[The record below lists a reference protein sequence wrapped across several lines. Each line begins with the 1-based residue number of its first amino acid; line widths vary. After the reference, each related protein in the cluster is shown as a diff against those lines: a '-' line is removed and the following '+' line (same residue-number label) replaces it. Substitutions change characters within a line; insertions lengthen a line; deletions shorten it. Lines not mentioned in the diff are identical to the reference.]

1 MSGFTAKEVKTLRE
15 QSGAGMMDC
24 KKALTEAD
32 GDMEKAMTWLREKGI
47 ADAEKRQDRTAVEGA
62 VTSYVHMGGKI
73 GVLVE
78 VNCETDFVARGEE
91 FQDLCRDLCLQ
102 VCSTAPQYV
111 SQDEI
116 PESAVEKERE
126 IFKARARDMGKPENI
141 LPKIAE
147 GMLGKWYEEV
157 CLLQQKFVKDPDSTV
172 EDLVKEFSGKVGEK
186 IVVRR
191 FARFQ
196 LGEDLETGQDSGRS
210 EEVAQQFADTQG

>member
-1 MSGFTAKEVKTLRE
+1 MPAFTAKEVKTLRE
-15 QSGAGMMDC
+15 QTGAGMMDC
-24 KKALTEAD
+24 KKALTEAN

-47 ADAEKRQDRTAVEGA
+47 ADAEKRQHRTAVEGA
-62 VTSYVHMGGKI
+62 VASYVHMGGKI

-91 FQDLCRDLCLQ
+91 FQNLCRDLCLQ
-102 VCSTAPQYV
+102 VCSTAPHYV

-116 PESAVEKERE
+116 PESVVEKERE
-126 IFKARARDMGKPENI
+126 VFKARARDMGKPENI

-157 CLLQQKFVKDPDSTV
+157 CLLQQKFVKDPDTTV
-172 EDLVKEFSGKVGEK
+172 EELVKEFSGKVGEK

-196 LGEDLETGQDSGRS
+196 LGEDLEGGQDSGRS
-210 EEVAQQFADTQG
+210 EDVAQQFADVQG

>member
-1 MSGFTAKEVKTLRE
+1 MPAFTAKEVKTLRE
-15 QSGAGMMDC
+15 QTGAGMMDC
-24 KKALTEAD
+24 KKALTEAG

-73 GVLVE
+73 AVLVE
-78 VNCETDFVARGEE
+78 VNCETDFVARGDE
-91 FQDLCRDLCLQ
+91 FQNLCRDLCLQ
-102 VCSTAPQYV
+102 VCSTAPHYV
-111 SQDEI
+111 SQDEV
-116 PESAVEKERE
+116 PESVVEKERE
-126 IFKARARDMGKPENI
+126 VFKARARDMGKPENI

-157 CLLQQKFVKDPDSTV
+157 CLLHQKFVKDPDRTV

-196 LGEDLETGQDSGRS
+196 LGEDLEGEQQSERS
-210 EEVAQQFADTQG
+210 EEVAQQFADDQG

>member
-1 MSGFTAKEVKTLRE
+1 MSTFTAKEVKTLRE
-15 QSGAGMMDC
+15 QTGAGMMDC
-24 KKALTEAD
+24 KKALNEAG

-47 ADAEKRQDRTAVEGA
+47 ADAEKRQHRSAVEGA
-62 VTSYVHMGGKI
+62 VASYVHMGGKI

-111 SQDEI
+111 SKDEI
-116 PESAVEKERE
+116 PEEALNKERE
-126 IFKARARDMGKPENI
+126 VFMARARDMGKPENI

-147 GMLGKWYEEV
+147 GMLGKWFEEV
-157 CLLQQKFVKDPDSTV
+157 CLLHQKFVKDPDRTV
-172 EDLVKEFSGKVGEK
+172 EELVKEFSGKVGEK

-196 LGEDLETGQDSGRS
+196 LGEDLEGGQQS
-210 EEVAQQFADTQG
+210 EQREEIAQQFAGEQG

>member
-1 MSGFTAKEVKTLRE
+1 MPTFTAKEVKTLRE
-15 QSGAGMMDC
+15 QTGAGMMDC
-24 KKALTEAD
+24 KKALTETD

-47 ADAEKRQDRTAVEGA
+47 ADAEKRQHRTAVEGA
-62 VTSYVHMGGKI
+62 VASYVHMGGKI

-102 VCSTAPQYV
+102 VCSAAPQYV

-116 PESAVEKERE
+116 PESVVEKERE
-126 IFKARARDMGKPENI
+126 VFKARARDMGKPENI

-157 CLLQQKFVKDPDSTV
+157 CLLQQKFVKDPEKTV

-196 LGEDLETGQDSGRS
+196 LGEDLEGGQDSGRT
-210 EEVAQQFADTQG
+210 EDVAQQFADEQG

>member
-1 MSGFTAKEVKTLRE
+1 MPGFTAKEVKTLRE
-15 QSGAGMMDC
+15 QTGAGMMDC
-24 KKALTEAD
+24 KKALTEAG
-32 GDMEKAMTWLREKGI
+32 GDMKKAMTWLREKGI

-62 VTSYVHMGGKI
+62 VASYLHMGGKI

-78 VNCETDFVARGEE
+78 VNCETDFVARGDE

-111 SQDEI
+111 SQDEV

-126 IFKARARDMGKPENI
+126 VFKARARDMGKPENI

-147 GMLGKWYEEV
+147 GMLSKWYEEV
-157 CLLQQKFVKDPDSTV
+157 CLLQQKFVKDPDRTV

-196 LGEDLETGQDSGRS
+196 LGEDLENGEESGRS
-210 EEVAQQFADTQG
+210 EDVAQQFADTQG

>member
-1 MSGFTAKEVKTLRE
+1 MPAFTAKEVRTLRE
-15 QSGAGMMDC
+15 QTGAGMMDC
-24 KKALTEAD
+24 KKALTEAN

-47 ADAEKRQDRTAVEGA
+47 ADAEKRQHRTAVEGA
-62 VTSYVHMGGKI
+62 VASYVHMGGKI

-91 FQDLCRDLCLQ
+91 FQNLCRDLCLQ

-111 SQDEI
+111 SQDEV
-116 PESAVEKERE
+116 PEEVLNKERE
-126 IFKARARDMGKPENI
+126 VFMARARDMGKPENI

-157 CLLQQKFVKDPDSTV
+157 CLLQQKFVKDPERTV

-196 LGEDLETGQDSGRS
+196 LGEDLEGGQDAGRT
-210 EEVAQQFADTQG
+210 EDVAQQFVDAQG

>member
-1 MSGFTAKEVKTLRE
+1 MPAFTAKEVKTLRE
-15 QSGAGMMDC
+15 QTGAGMMDC
-24 KKALTEAD
+24 KKALTETE

-62 VTSYVHMGGKI
+62 VASYVHMGGKI

-91 FQDLCRDLCLQ
+91 FQNLCRDLCLQ

-111 SQDEI
+111 SQDEV
-116 PESAVEKERE
+116 PEEVLNKERE
-126 IFKARARDMGKPENI
+126 VFMARARDMGKPENI

-157 CLLQQKFVKDPDSTV
+157 CLLQQKFVKDPERTV

-196 LGEDLETGQDSGRS
+196 LGEDLEGGQDAGRT
-210 EEVAQQFADTQG
+210 EDVAQQFVDAQG